1 MRRSRE
7 GPAPSLPD
15 VDLEAV
21 RTTLEATH
29 GIDIDDKQLMS
40 AVMYPKVFED
50 FMAATTEFG
59 DLSALPTR
67 NFVEPMEVG
76 EEVDLSFGQG
86 VNVNVKLIGLG
97 DLDEATG
104 TRECFFEVNGF
115 PRSVKRLDETA
126 ASNVVVR
133 PKADSSQI
141 GAVGAPM
148 PGVVVDVKVAVGD
161 SVSAGDPMVVLSAM
175 KMETVCAASVGERHV
190 ESSVSMAMGGRV
202 ESDGRWL
209 VGRPKIDFHTCLAPS
224 R

>member
-1 MRRSRE
+1 M
-7 GPAPSLPD
+7 G
-15 VDLEAV
+15 
-21 RTTLEATH
+21 
-29 GIDIDDKQLMS
+29 QLMS

-50 FMAATTEFG
+50 YMSTTTEFG

-141 GAVGAPM
+141 GVVG
-148 PGVVVDVKVAVGD
+148 DVKVAVGD

-175 KMETVCAASVGERHV
+175 KMETVCASLLFDSFMVTSKSPGCNASPIATETPDTMPSTDATQTVSIFIADSTTIGSPALT
-190 ESSVSMAMGGRV
+190 ESPTATLTSTTTPVIGAPTAPICD
-202 ESDGRWL
+202 ES
-209 VGRPKIDFHTCLAPS
+209 PM
-224 R
+224 

>member
-1 MRRSRE
+1 M
-7 GPAPSLPD
+7 
-15 VDLEAV
+15 
-21 RTTLEATH
+21 
-29 GIDIDDKQLMS
+29 
-40 AVMYPKVFED
+40 
-50 FMAATTEFG
+50 
-59 DLSALPTR
+59 
-67 NFVEPMEVG
+67 
-76 EEVDLSFGQG
+76 
-86 VNVNVKLIGLG
+86 NVNVKLIGLG

-175 KMETVCAASVGERHV
+175 KMETVCAASIDGVA
-190 ESSVSMAMGGRV
+190 SGRV
-202 ESDGRWL
+202 ESNQSMAWG
-209 VGRPKIDFHTCLAPS
+209 A
-224 R
+224 

>member
-1 MRRSRE
+1 M
-7 GPAPSLPD
+7 
-15 VDLEAV
+15 
-21 RTTLEATH
+21 
-29 GIDIDDKQLMS
+29 
-40 AVMYPKVFED
+40 
-50 FMAATTEFG
+50 
-59 DLSALPTR
+59 
-67 NFVEPMEVG
+67 
-76 EEVDLSFGQG
+76 
-86 VNVNVKLIGLG
+86 NVKLIGLG

-175 KMETVCAASVGERHV
+175 KMETVCAASIDGVA
-190 ESSVSMAMGGRV
+190 SGRV
-202 ESDGRWL
+202 ESNQSMAWGARKLISTQVSGVSVAMGDALQPGDLL
-209 VGRPKIDFHTCLAPS
+209 VTIKEASTTEEAEPEALAA
-224 R
+224 

>member
-1 MRRSRE
+1 MRRR
-7 GPAPSLPD
+7 
-15 VDLEAV
+15 
-21 RTTLEATH
+21 
-29 GIDIDDKQLMS
+29 
-40 AVMYPKVFED
+40 
-50 FMAATTEFG
+50 
-59 DLSALPTR
+59 
-67 NFVEPMEVG
+67 
-76 EEVDLSFGQG
+76 SFGQG

-126 ASNVVVR
+126 SSNVVVR

-175 KMETVCAASVGERHV
+175 KMETVCAASVDGV
-190 ESSVSMAMGGRV
+190 VSGVSVAMGDALQPG
-202 ESDGRWL
+202 DLL
-209 VGRPKIDFHTCLAPS
+209 VTIKEASTTEEAEPEALAA
-224 R
+224 